1 MHDPIADML
10 SRIRNASIVRKADV
24 VLPYSKMKHAIAAL
38 LKEEGYIVDVVE
50 EVEPQRQLRLK
61 LRYLPN
67 GKPAILSIQM
77 VSRESNRIYRP
88 AKSLPY
94 VLNNLGI
101 AIVSTSKGLM
111 TNKQAR
117 KLSLGGEVICEV
129 Y

>member
-1 MHDPIADML
+1 MHDPIADMF

-24 VLPYSKMKHAIAAL
+24 VLPYSKMKLAIASL
-38 LKEEGYIVDVVE
+38 LKEEGYVDDVLE
-50 EVEPQRQLRLK
+50 EEEPHHQIRVKLK
-61 LRYLPN
+61 YLPN

-117 KLSLGGEVICEV
+117 KQSLGGEVICEV